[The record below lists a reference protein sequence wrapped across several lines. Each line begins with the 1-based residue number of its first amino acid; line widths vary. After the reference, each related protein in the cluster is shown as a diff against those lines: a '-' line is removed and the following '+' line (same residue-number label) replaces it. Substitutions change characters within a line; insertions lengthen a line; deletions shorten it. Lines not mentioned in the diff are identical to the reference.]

1 MIFKPLSSN
10 ARTHLLALEVFLDT
24 LFCKKEE
31 GLESIREND
40 LGLPRVT
47 RVVRFGLVFPS
58 TL

>member
-31 GLESIREND
+31 GLEELDIDLDRGSI
-40 LGLPRVT
+40 
-47 RVVRFGLVFPS
+47 S
-58 TL
+58 TVYACPLATY